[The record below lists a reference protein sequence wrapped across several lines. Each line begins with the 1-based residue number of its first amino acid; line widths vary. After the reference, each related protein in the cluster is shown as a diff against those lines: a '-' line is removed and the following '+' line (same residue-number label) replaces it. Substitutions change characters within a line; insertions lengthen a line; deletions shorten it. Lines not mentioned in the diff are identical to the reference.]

1 MQQHKK
7 EIVKADNPAQKMR
20 PMEQTAPR
28 EKEIYKVT
36 IVGSSVNFV
45 LSGFKLAAG
54 IFGRSGAMIA
64 DAVHSI
70 SDFAT
75 DIVVLVFVKISS
87 KPKDSTH
94 EFGHGKYETLATVI
108 IGLALFAV
116 AVGIFIDSLE
126 RIKTVIGGGIIEKPR
141 LIALLAAF
149 ISIVSKEWLYRY
161 TIKSGRKLDSPA
173 LVANAWHHRSDAF
186 SSIATLVG
194 IAGAT
199 FIGGAWRILDPLA
212 AIVVSLLICRVSY
225 SLSSKSI
232 DELLERSLPE
242 ETEAEIL
249 KIVSSIEDV
258 RNPHN
263 LRTRHIG
270 TAIAIEIHIRL
281 NAQMTVLRSHEITKE
296 LERLLK
302 EHFGQS
308 THVIIHVEPEK

>member
-1 MQQHKK
+1 
-7 EIVKADNPAQKMR
+7 MR